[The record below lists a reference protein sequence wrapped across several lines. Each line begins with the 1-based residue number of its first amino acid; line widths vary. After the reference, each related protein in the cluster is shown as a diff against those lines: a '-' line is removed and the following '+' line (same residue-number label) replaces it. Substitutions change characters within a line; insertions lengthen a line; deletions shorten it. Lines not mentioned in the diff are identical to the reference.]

1 MLIVLRALEPIKT
14 PRRGAKS
21 AGVPEPTCAEAGK
34 GGRRTRR
41 GQLRTPVTPARR
53 KVGTSGGQ
61 WVRSGRTSDERAEPP
76 LETLMCAYR
85 RVAQGISRVTSRPGR
100 ARHTCGRLRW
110 TSRGRISP
118 AGAFFIHGR
127 SRSKKMSKAP
137 RGLRDVET
145 LRRGRAHTTARATM
159 SAPTRARVASRAY
172 GAPPRART
180 RAPTS
185 RVARGARPLT
195 TRRRVVLRRVAPV
208 DSGEDVD
215 VTAEPSAADA
225 WRIRPA
231 DPDDIPAVVAAA
243 AVSGVDWSPSQIAEE
258 QARGALL
265 VAVPAADTATDTPIA
280 GLVVAWVVA
289 DVEVQ
294 ILEVA
299 VHPTLRRR
307 GLGARLVRAALDLA
321 PAVDATLEVRASNDA
336 ALRLYESCGF
346 SRVGER
352 AGYYADE
359 EDAVLM
365 TRTPPVV
372 SAREL
377 TRLLAGLSPEDARKP
392 APKTPEEKQRG
403 ETIHPQ
409 DYPRGRPAFRR
420 DATGTG
426 GGAGGG
432 FKMRNRARGGFRRK
446 TANPETET

>member
-1 MLIVLRALEPIKT
+1 
-14 PRRGAKS
+14 
-21 AGVPEPTCAEAGK
+21 
-34 GGRRTRR
+34 
-41 GQLRTPVTPARR
+41 
-53 KVGTSGGQ
+53 
-61 WVRSGRTSDERAEPP
+61 
-76 LETLMCAYR
+76 
-85 RVAQGISRVTSRPGR
+85 
-100 ARHTCGRLRW
+100 
-110 TSRGRISP
+110 
-118 AGAFFIHGR
+118 
-127 SRSKKMSKAP
+127 
-137 RGLRDVET
+137 
-145 LRRGRAHTTARATM
+145 M

-231 DPDDIPAVVAAA
+231 DPDDITAVVAAA

-265 VAVPAADTATDTPIA
+265 VAVPAADTATDVPIA

-352 AGYYADE
+352 AGILRRRRRRGVDDSNAASGEREGVDAITRGFEPGRCE
-359 EDAVLM
+359 E
-365 TRTPPVV
+365 TR
-372 SAREL
+372 A
-377 TRLLAGLSPEDARKP
+377 EDARGEATRRDDAP
-392 APKTPEEKQRG
+392 ARLSEG
-403 ETIHPQ
+403 ETRVPKRR
-409 DYPRGRPAFRR
+409 DGNGRGRGGWVQ
-420 DATGTG
+420 DAKSREGWVPKEDREPG
-426 GGAGGG
+426 DGDVVVANRG
-432 FKMRNRARGGFRRK
+432 RARLVRRAVVIFLNGG
-446 TANPETET
+446 

>member
-1 MLIVLRALEPIKT
+1 
-14 PRRGAKS
+14 
-21 AGVPEPTCAEAGK
+21 
-34 GGRRTRR
+34 
-41 GQLRTPVTPARR
+41 
-53 KVGTSGGQ
+53 
-61 WVRSGRTSDERAEPP
+61 
-76 LETLMCAYR
+76 
-85 RVAQGISRVTSRPGR
+85 
-100 ARHTCGRLRW
+100 
-110 TSRGRISP
+110 
-118 AGAFFIHGR
+118 
-127 SRSKKMSKAP
+127 
-137 RGLRDVET
+137 
-145 LRRGRAHTTARATM
+145 M

-172 GAPPRART
+172 GVPPRART

-208 DSGEDVD
+208 DLGEDVD

-231 DPDDIPAVVAAA
+231 DPDDITAVVAAA

-265 VAVPAADTATDTPIA
+265 VAVPAADTATDVPIA

-321 PAVDATLEVRASNDA
+321 PAVDATLEVRASNAPRCGSTSRADLSGRRASRILRRRRRRGVDDSNA
-336 ALRLYESCGF
+336 AS
-346 SRVGER
+346 GER
-352 AGYYADE
+352 EGVDAITRGFEPGRCE
-359 EDAVLM
+359 E
-365 TRTPPVV
+365 TR
-372 SAREL
+372 A
-377 TRLLAGLSPEDARKP
+377 EDARGEATRRDDAP
-392 APKTPEEKQRG
+392 ARLSEG
-403 ETIHPQ
+403 E
-409 DYPRGRPAFRR
+409 RPAFEETRR
-420 DATGTG
+420 ERE